1 MEAPSMNWS
10 AVITGDLVKSSKLP
24 AHQYEKTI
32 QQLEDI
38 LCKLGGQTSNFSI
51 YRGDAFQL
59 LLPCA
64 TSALSAALLI
74 RLTLI
79 AVGSDCRLS
88 IGIGEVDNPRSQISV
103 STGQAFVLSGRGL
116 EPLKE
121 LHWALHLPIPISA
134 EWQLLLKFSDVLLKQ
149 MTARQAQVL
158 YGYFANGQISHQQLA
173 DVMQSSRANVTQLLN
188 QANYTLFHELLTQ
201 FERYLP
207 EQGRL

>member
-1 MEAPSMNWS
+1 MNWS

-24 AHQYEKTI
+24 AHQYEQTI
-32 QQLEDI
+32 QALEQI
-38 LCKLGGQTSNFSI
+38 LSNLSGHASNFSM

-64 TSALSAALLI
+64 TTALKAALLI

-79 AVGSDCRLS
+79 AIGSDCRLS
-88 IGIGEVDNPRSQISV
+88 IGIGEVDNQRSQVSL
-103 STGQAFVLSGRGL
+103 STGEAFMLSGRGL

-121 LHWALHLPIPISA
+121 QHWALHLPIA
-134 EWQLLLKFSDVLLKQ
+134 TAVEWQLLLRFSDVLLQQ
-149 MTARQAQVL
+149 MTARQAQVM

-173 DVMQSSRANVTQLLN
+173 EILQSSRANVTQLLN
-188 QANYTLFHELLTQ
+188 QANYTLFLDLLSQ

-207 EQGRL
+207 AQGKL